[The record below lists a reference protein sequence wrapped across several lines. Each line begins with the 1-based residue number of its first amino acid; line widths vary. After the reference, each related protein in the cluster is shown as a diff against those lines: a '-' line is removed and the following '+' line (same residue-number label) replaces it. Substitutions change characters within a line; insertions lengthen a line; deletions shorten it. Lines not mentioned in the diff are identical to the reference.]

1 MKQITRDLY
10 TSGRVW
16 LSLSHSFTQSSDDNS
31 FDLIKVNGDFVTL
44 NAGALFVLSLW
55 VNGKRTPE
63 KFYIPEYK
71 IEEFRMILSALNDL
85 KEDERYI
92 RNGELTEAGKPSNL
106 YYRLLLNNKKYMD
119 VYFIENDFNGDKS
132 INIALEITS
141 KDSSNVV
148 CPMYNSNVVDLIDII
163 PKPSEIVRYKQS
175 AAELYY
181 LENFILG
188 SVPRT
193 DTRSDTDEKSSSKTV
208 FKKTAPRVI
217 NKVDRTSMSKE
228 TLSYVVE
235 TPSKEEHVEKKSE
248 VLSVPDTEPQT
259 KINEE
264 NTYKSGY
271 DYNKLL
277 EDE

>member
-55 VNGKRTPE
+55 VAGKRTPE

-71 IEEFRMILSALNDL
+71 IEEFRMILSTLNDL

-92 RNGELTEAGKPSNL
+92 RNGELTEAGKASNL

-119 VYFIENDFNGDKS
+119 VYFVENDYNGDKS
-132 INIALEITS
+132 INIALEITT
-141 KDSSNVV
+141 KDNGNVV
-148 CPMYNSNVVDLIDII
+148 CPMYPSNVTDLIDVI
-163 PKPSEIVRYKQS
+163 PRPSEIVRYKQS

-181 LENFILG
+181 LENFVMG
-188 SVPRT
+188 SAQGRENNESTTSKSASKKSAPRT
-193 DTRSDTDEKSSSKTV
+193 
-208 FKKTAPRVI
+208 I
-217 NKVDRTSMSKE
+217 NKVDRTSVSKE
-228 TLSYVVE
+228 TISYVVE
-235 TPSKEEHVEKKSE
+235 TPNKEEETVEKE
-248 VLSVPDTEPQT
+248 PETPSVPNTESQAKT
-259 KINEE
+259 IEE
-264 NTYKSGY
+264 GTNKSGY
-271 DYNKLL
+271 DYSKLL